1 MAEIPKKREHA
12 AHSSLR
18 RDEGPVRAE
27 YLIFFVGAIF
37 CILAFAHPDIVETAR
52 HGYILIRSSFDGN
65 FLGFFE
71 DVYDRVY
78 GYSYTNAAHYNILL
92 YLLYAVWELP
102 LYLIEKIGGFA
113 FTDLTLS
120 LWCKWLG
127 AGFYFGCGLMTR
139 ALARRLGCGEE
150 SCRWVLLL
158 FWLNPVSFFTTVVMG
173 QYDSICLFFLLWA
186 LVYYLDG
193 KMVPFALVMGV
204 GMVFKFFPVF
214 LLLPL
219 VLLAEKRI
227 LRVAGYL
234 ALSLWLYLPTSLLFL
249 GRTGDAG
256 FFNQLMIE
264 RLFTQVFPGGISD
277 ASLFL
282 LSLALVCV
290 AARLYQPA
298 DSDVRN
304 RMAIYLGLVVFG
316 LLFLFVYWHP
326 QWLILIVPFMI
337 LSGLQ
342 LRDKTL
348 FALMEGIWCAG
359 FFVLSMTL
367 YSRQLEANLI
377 DGGLIALISGFY
389 FSAVTAAREVGFYF
403 SLIPYLKE
411 LAPIFFYGP
420 LLAEMLFKLPL
431 GKNTLADRLC
441 GTQRRPFSYRLA
453 CWGIFV
459 GGFGAFWAAPVLFSW
474 LKAMGVL

>member
-1 MAEIPKKREHA
+1 MENLPKKKKYA
-12 AHSSLR
+12 AAGLR
-18 RDEGPVRAE
+18 RVTGPARAE
-27 YLIFFVGAIF
+27 YLLLAAGAVF
-37 CILAFAHPDIVETAR
+37 CIFAFAHPDIVETAR
-52 HGYILIRSSFDGN
+52 HGYILIRSSLDGN
-65 FLGFFE
+65 FFGFFE
-71 DVYDRVY
+71 DVYSRVY
-78 GYSYTNAAHYNILL
+78 GYGYTNAAHYNILL

-102 LYLIEKIGGFA
+102 LYLIERVGGFV

-127 AGFYFGCGLMTR
+127 AGFYLGCGLMTG

-150 SCRWVLLL
+150 GCRWVPFF
-158 FWLNPVSFFTTVVMG
+158 FWLNPVSFFTVLVMG

-193 KMVPFALVMGV
+193 RMVPFSLVMGV

-227 LRVAGYL
+227 LRAAGYA
-234 ALSLWLYLPTSLLFL
+234 ALSLWLYLPTALLFL

-282 LSLALVCV
+282 LLLALVCV

-298 DSDVRN
+298 DRDAQN
-304 RMAIYLGLVVFG
+304 RMAAYLGLVVFG
-316 LLFLFVYWHP
+316 LLFLLVYWHP
-326 QWLILIVPFMI
+326 QWLILLVPFTI
-337 LSGLQ
+337 LTSLQ

-348 FALMEGIWCAG
+348 FAAMEALWCAG
-359 FFVLSMTL
+359 FFVLIAAL
-367 YSRQLEANLI
+367 YSRQLEANLL
-377 DGGLIALISGFY
+377 DGGMIALASGFY
-389 FSAVTAAREVGFYF
+389 FSRVEGARTVGFYF
-403 SLIPYLKE
+403 SLIPYLNE
-411 LAPIFFYGP
+411 LAPILFYGP
-420 LLAEMLFKLPL
+420 ILAGMVFKLPL
-431 GKNTLADRLC
+431 GSGCLADRLC
-441 GTQRRPFSYRLA
+441 GPQRRPFCCRLA

-459 GGFGAFWAAPVLFSW
+459 VGFGAFWAGPVLFSW